1 MSHTS
6 CCRASGKTK
15 RKLWQCFA
23 VRLSI
28 DFMESLLQIISGV
41 RLTDTALKR
50 TYDFDDLAQVFVMQK
65 S

>member
-1 MSHTS
+1 M
-6 CCRASGKTK
+6 
-15 RKLWQCFA
+15 KLIAMGFGFYSQKYLISSF
-23 VRLSI
+23 
-28 DFMESLLQIISGV
+28 FLLQIISGV